1 MKKQK
6 QKEIKTSQLK
16 DLVVNH
22 KLYEVSPP
30 QEANKGL
37 DGKYGIDKAK
47 AAQFWFKA
55 AKGEDPSKGFLDV
68 PSETL
73 DPKESQKRD
82 MLHKKK

>member
-16 DLVVNH
+16 DLVVNY

-30 QEANKGL
+30 EIANKGM
-37 DGKYGIDKAK
+37 DGKYSINRAK
-47 AAQFWFKA
+47 AVQHWFKN
-55 AKGEDPSKGFLDV
+55 AKGEDPSKGFLNV

-73 DPKESQKRD
+73 DPKQTQNRD
-82 MLHKKK
+82 LLHKK

>member
-6 QKEIKTSQLK
+6 QKEIKTTQLK

-22 KLYEVSPP
+22 KLYEVGPP
-30 QEANKGL
+30 PEANKGM

-55 AKGEDPSKGFLDV
+55 AKGDDMSKGFLDV

-73 DPKESQKRD
+73 DPKQAQNRD
-82 MLHKKK
+82 LLYKKK